1 MMESEH
7 HIIDNNG
14 DYLNFRD
21 DIMQR
26 IRNAQ
31 YEAMRAVNKELI
43 ALYWDIG
50 RQIIERQK
58 KLGWGKSVVE
68 NL

>member
-68 NL
+68 N